1 MTSTPTPPTSTR
13 DVLVDHSSVLSR
25 TDLRGRAI
33 GTINLALFALAWT
46 NWGLTGIV
54 DTVAVSTIA
63 AAVLCSVACVAG
75 AILVFRRA
83 AAAPDSMDVARGRAV
98 GRRFGA
104 VVAAEFIGLAV
115 IAWILGATGHSP
127 LIPAVIC
134 LGVGIH
140 FFPLAR
146 LFAVPLYDRTGAAL
160 SLVAVAAAVLAP
172 LTGNATL
179 WTLLPGIGAALVL
192 YATCASLLHMC
203 TTADTS
209 PKP

>member
-1 MTSTPTPPTSTR
+1 MTSTPTPPTSTP
-13 DVLVDHSSVLSR
+13 DVVVDRSNVMSR
-25 TDLRGRAI
+25 ADLRGRAI

-46 NWGLTGIV
+46 SWGLTGIG
-54 DTVAVSTIA
+54 DSVAMPAIA

-83 AAAPDSMDVARGRAV
+83 AAAPGSMDVARGRAV

-115 IAWILGATGHSP
+115 IAWILGATGHSR
-127 LIPAVIC
+127 LIPAVVC

-146 LFAVPLYDRTGAAL
+146 LFAMPLYDRTGAAL
-160 SLVAVAAAVLAP
+160 SLVAVATVVLAP

-192 YATCASLLHMC
+192 YATCTSLLHAC
-203 TTADTS
+203 RRADAS